1 MFIHYHRVNAPD
13 TTSAASMAVELLKS
27 PGYKQ
32 AVFSTSPWEDD
43 GTATQDDGPH
53 TNWPY
58 LVAAIRVGDDVHV
71 FDSVQLNAARIPRD
85 REVRDILDAA
95 LAAGRAFYTADGKA
109 YFTASKTPTEVVR
122 LLVSNRPLLSLDAST
137 RRDFFVNL
145 ARGMTEAEFD
155 RLRQTP

>member
-1 MFIHYHRVNAPD
+1 MLMKYHRAQGN
-13 TTSAASMAVELLKS
+13 TTEAAAKAIELLRS
-27 PGYKQ
+27 PDYKQ

-43 GTATQDDGPH
+43 GTATHDDGPH

-58 LVAAIRVGDDVHV
+58 LVAAIHVGDAVHV
-71 FDSVQLNAARIPRD
+71 FDSVLLNAARMPRD

-109 YFTASKTPTEVVR
+109 FFTASKTPEEVVR
-122 LLVSNRPLLSLDAST
+122 LLVGNGRPLFSLDAST